1 MIHGTIE
8 KIVADRGFGFI
19 RGADGQQIFFHRHAL
34 TAGDIFDTLRVG
46 LAVEFDLQ
54 ANSKRPRATRL
65 MVVPDPQD

>member
-19 RGADGQQIFFHRHAL
+19 RANDGRQIFFHRRAL
-34 TAGDIFDTLRVG
+34 TAAEAFDALRIG

-54 ANSKRPRATRL
+54 VDSKRPRAARL
-65 MVVPDPQD
+65 TVVPDLHA